1 MGSRLGIV
9 CKHPMR
15 SAFGFADS
23 YSYHGAA
30 ILGALGALGALE
42 AIENWELRIEDW
54 ELTTLYSLL
63 STH

>member
-1 MGSRLGIV
+1 
-9 CKHPMR
+9 MR